1 MFDNLDVRDEVDS
14 FRVHVTG
21 HGYARKEAVL
31 HFVCVTERSRLLLP
45 PDIYRKMRKICCYS
59 LLLLSL
65 NAEYLHA
72 RRLDRQR
79 LPHLVMYIDL
89 IWRVVLDECWGITN
103 AMQTYYSLPS
113 RLFYGHQFGALAR

>member
-1 MFDNLDVRDEVDS
+1 MFDNLDARDEVDN
-14 FRVHVTG
+14 FRIHVTG
-21 HGYARKEAVL
+21 HGHAKIGAVL
-31 HFVCVTERSRLLLP
+31 RFVSVTERSRLLLP
-45 PDIYRKMRKICCYS
+45 SGIYQKMWEVCGYS
-59 LLLLSL
+59 FLLLSL
-65 NAEYLHA
+65 NAEYQHA
-72 RRLDRQR
+72 KRVDRQR